1 MGKIKCGKEQLV
13 IKVRQASFV
22 IRKIL
27 YFLITFLSSLLL
39 VGVAVFTALSW
50 SLDFNRISK
59 VLDSSNYYTNRAQE
73 IESDLK
79 IITMPTRLGLEILDG
94 VIIEN
99 EIQEEIKLQ
108 LLNAFH
114 NRDTQVSPEKMK
126 DRLRDKLN
134 QYLEKRG
141 VSSDQELSLYIN
153 NYINSVSNWY
163 CHSLKIPLMDDIIRS
178 INNHRLL
185 YSLVM
190 PVMIGLILIMMLLL
204 YRWNSFRGFIFYAY
218 SSSLATALMLVVLWR
233 VMIKGISSGLQIT
246 PNSLKLFCGEY
257 LHAISHS
264 LFNFS
269 ILFVLL
275 SLILLLA
282 TRASKIKILPK
293 LRKQQKNETRG

>member
-1 MGKIKCGKEQLV
+1 MVKIKCGKEQLV

-27 YFLITFLSSLLL
+27 SFIITFLASLLL

-50 SLDFNRISK
+50 SLNYHRVSK
-59 VLDSSNYYTNRAQE
+59 VLDNSNYYTNRAQE

-79 IITMPTRLGLEILDG
+79 IITMPTGLGLEILDG

-99 EIQEEIKLQ
+99 EIQEEINLQ

-114 NRDTQVSPEKMK
+114 NGDTLSNPEKVK
-126 DRLRDKLN
+126 DRLKDKLD
-134 QYLEKRG
+134 QHLEKKG
-141 VSSDQELSLYIN
+141 VSSEQELSLYIN

-163 CHSLKIPLMDDIIRS
+163 SNSLKIPLMDDMIRS

-185 YSLVM
+185 YSLVI

-204 YRWNSFRGFIFYAY
+204 YQWNSFRGFLFYAY
-218 SSSLATALMLVVLWR
+218 SSSLAAALMLIVLRR
-233 VMIKGISSGLQIT
+233 VIIAGISSGLQIR

-257 LHAISHS
+257 LNVISHS
-264 LFNFS
+264 LFNLS
-269 ILFVLL
+269 ILLVLL

-282 TRASKIKILPK
+282 TRASKIKVLPK
-293 LRKQQKNETRG
+293 LSKQQKNKTMG